1 MAFHYTFFRT
11 RPRTRIGRFKIGSQ
25 DLHVYYKDFIR
36 TFGYELEENPVTT
49 EDGYILSLW
58 HLQPKILMVK
68 LFFFSMALPVQRGPF
83 FI

>member
-1 MAFHYTFFRT
+1 MKYILISLLLLQAY
-11 RPRTRIGRFKIGSQ
+11 SYSLNE
-25 DLHVYYKDFIR
+25 DLDVYYKDYIKQ
-36 TFGYELEENPVTT
+36 FGYELEENPVTT

-68 LFFFSMALPVQRGPF
+68 LFFFSMALPVQGGPF